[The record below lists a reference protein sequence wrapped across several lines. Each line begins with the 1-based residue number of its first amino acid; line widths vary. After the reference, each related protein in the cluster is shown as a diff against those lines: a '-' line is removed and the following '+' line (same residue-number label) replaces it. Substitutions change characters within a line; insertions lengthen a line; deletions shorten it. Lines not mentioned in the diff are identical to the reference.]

1 MSVQTGLT
9 TVEELER
16 MIRSEARVE
25 LVQGEIVTMSPAGFE
40 HGAIAL
46 TIAAFLRAFVRQ
58 NKLGTVCAAET
69 GFILTRD
76 PDTVR
81 APDAAFVAAERVARQ
96 QRKEGFF
103 DGPPDLAV
111 KVVSPGDTDDE
122 VEAKILDYLNAG
134 TKLVWIVR
142 PKTRTITVYRSLKNV
157 RVLTTQESLEGDDVL
172 PGFSVLVAE
181 IFE

>member
-1 MSVQTGLT
+1 MSVQTSLIT
-9 TVEELER
+9 AEELES
-16 MIRSEARVE
+16 MVQPDARTE
-25 LVQGEIVTMSPAGFE
+25 LVRGEIVKMSPAGFE

-46 TIAAFLRAFVRQ
+46 AIAAFLRAFVRQ
-58 NKLGTVCAAET
+58 HKLGTVCAAET

-103 DGPPDLAV
+103 EGPPDLAV
-111 KVVSPGDTDDE
+111 EVVSPGDTDEE
-122 VEAKILDYLNAG
+122 VEARILDYLGAG
-134 TKLVWIVR
+134 TQLVWIVR

-157 RVLTTQESLEGDDVL
+157 RVLTTQDSLEGDDVL
-172 PGFSVLVAE
+172 PGFSIPVAE
-181 IFE
+181 VFE